1 MVSALISACPKYVN
15 RHPRTLS
22 NTTAAG
28 SSHSIPM
35 GSTAGRDKHRQH
47 RKQESSVRP
56 RQGSLL
62 GARTKFRTAAV
73 SYRRKAYCFC
83 CLFIRHYCPRIVV
96 EEGVLFVLPFLS
108 SQQLPYRTRRRRIIL
123 CCLFCLHYIRCIVQ
137 EEGILFVLPFHSSL
151 QIVCVAFSF
160 VTNAPVSY
168 KRKACYIAFVAF
180 LSSLRPPYRTRET
193 RTVCVAP

>member
-1 MVSALISACPKYVN
+1 
-15 RHPRTLS
+15 
-22 NTTAAG
+22 
-28 SSHSIPM
+28 M

-56 RQGSLL
+56 LQGSLL
-62 GARTKFRTAAV
+62 GASTKFRTAAV
-73 SYRRKAYCFC
+73 SYRRKAYCLC

-108 SQQLPYRTRRRRIIL
+108 SQQLPYRTRRRHIIL

-137 EEGILFVLPFHSSL
+137 EQGILFVLPFHSPL
-151 QIVCVAFSF
+151 QLLYRTIGRRIVCVAFSF

-168 KRKACYIAFVAF
+168 KRKAYYIAFVAF
-180 LSSLRPPYRTRET
+180 LSSLQPPYRTRET